1 VTTGISPAG
10 AIVVDLSSLDEV
22 SDVDEKS
29 RLVRAQAGVGGSQL
43 HAVLSAQ
50 GFRLGHEPQSL
61 ALSTVGGWIATRACG
76 QLSAAYGGIE
86 DLVAGMVAV
95 LPGGR
100 VVESK
105 TIPRRSAGPD
115 IAALMIGS
123 EGALGIVTE
132 ATLRVVPVPTARADR
147 SIRFKSMAD
156 GVAACRRVAQSGIR
170 PSVVRL
176 YDNDDAALLLRHFPD
191 EEVSPVLLLSVEGDG
206 DEPQARADAAAELC
220 GGSAG
225 NSALV
230 AWWWDHRN
238 DAVDEFRRLMSG
250 EGLLGPHGLVDTME
264 VAGTWTDLR
273 ALYHAMKDALVDVA
287 DVAACHLSHVYADG
301 ACLYFTLG
309 SACPDEGA
317 AAALHARW
325 WEVGMRT
332 CLDNRGSISHHH
344 GIGRLKAPWLA
355 EELGGWWEILAAVK
369 RAVDPK
375 GIMNPGVLG
384 L

>member
-1 VTTGISPAG
+1 
-10 AIVVDLSSLDEV
+10 
-22 SDVDEKS
+22 
-29 RLVRAQAGVGGSQL
+29 
-43 HAVLSAQ
+43 
-50 GFRLGHEPQSL
+50 
-61 ALSTVGGWIATRACG
+61 
-76 QLSAAYGGIE
+76 
-86 DLVAGMVAV
+86 
-95 LPGGR
+95 
-100 VVESK
+100 
-105 TIPRRSAGPD
+105 
-115 IAALMIGS
+115 MIGS

-132 ATLRVVPVPTARADR
+132 ATLRVVPVPGARADR
-147 SIRFKSMAD
+147 CIRFEAMTD

-206 DEPQARADAAAELC
+206 TEPQARADAAAELC
-220 GGSAG
+220 GGSPG
-225 NSALV
+225 DPALV
-230 AWWWDHRN
+230 AWWWEHRN
-238 DAVDEFRRLMSG
+238 DAVDEFRMLMSG

-273 ALYHAMKDALVDVA
+273 ALYHSMKDALADVA
-287 DVAACHLSHVYADG
+287 DVAACHLSHVYVDG

-309 SACPDEGA
+309 SACSDEAA
-317 AAALHARW
+317 AAALHERW

-332 CLDNRGSISHHH
+332 CLANRGSISHHH